1 MESIMATVAE
11 SAWEQTDLSAPEVD
25 HLHRFLGAW
34 QLIADLSFADLLLWC
49 RLDTGPGFVCVGQL
63 RPVTAQTLHPED
75 AFARVV
81 RPEELPIIDR
91 AFAEGRSWRR
101 DEPVLIDGLQVRME
115 AVPVPFEGRVIAVM
129 SMEGIPLG
137 HRRPG
142 QLEQTY
148 LSCALALTRMV
159 QEGNFPFE
167 GETLDPELSPR
178 VGDGF
183 LRLDSE
189 GRVLYA
195 SPNAISAYRRLGVIS
210 NIVGERLAD
219 IGVEPS
225 LAWAAL
231 HMGTPLDAEV
241 EVGATVVLQRAVPFL
256 RGPQRAVVGGMLL
269 VRDVT
274 ELRHRERMLARQEA
288 VIQEIHHRVKNNLQT
303 IASLLRLQARRLGS
317 REARAAL
324 EEAVRRIA
332 SIALVHETLSRD
344 PRESVEFGEV
354 GRSIIRMV
362 HDGLT
367 YPDHRVHLKFEG
379 DPGELPAEV
388 ATPMAVVL
396 VELLQN
402 AVEHAFGPWGGS
414 VIARMS
420 REDGTVRLVVE
431 DDGQGLPEDFNL
443 VGSGLGLQ
451 IVRSLV
457 ESELKGR
464 IQIGPGGANGG
475 VSVVVDVPVTQV
487 ERVGRDG

>member
-1 MESIMATVAE
+1 MTAVAE
-11 SAWEQTDLSAPEVD
+11 RTWERTDLTGPEVE

-34 QLIADLSFADLLLWC
+34 QIVADLSFADLFLWC
-49 RLDTGPGFVCVGQL
+49 RLAEAVGFVCVGQL

-75 AFARVV
+75 AFAKVV

-167 GETLDPELSPR
+167 GEALDPELSPR
-178 VGDGF
+178 VGDGL

-195 SPNAISAYRRLGVIS
+195 TPNGVSAYRRLGVRS

-231 HMGTPLDAEV
+231 HMGTPLEAEV
-241 EVGATVVLQRAVPFL
+241 EVGNTVVLQRAVP
-256 RGPQRAVVGGMLL
+256 
-269 VRDVT
+269 
-274 ELRHRERMLARQEA
+274 
-288 VIQEIHHRVKNNLQT
+288 
-303 IASLLRLQARRLGS
+303 
-317 REARAAL
+317 
-324 EEAVRRIA
+324 
-332 SIALVHETLSRD
+332 
-344 PRESVEFGEV
+344 
-354 GRSIIRMV
+354 
-362 HDGLT
+362 
-367 YPDHRVHLKFEG
+367 
-379 DPGELPAEV
+379 
-388 ATPMAVVL
+388 
-396 VELLQN
+396 
-402 AVEHAFGPWGGS
+402 
-414 VIARMS
+414 
-420 REDGTVRLVVE
+420 
-431 DDGQGLPEDFNL
+431 
-443 VGSGLGLQ
+443 
-451 IVRSLV
+451 
-457 ESELKGR
+457 
-464 IQIGPGGANGG
+464 
-475 VSVVVDVPVTQV
+475 
-487 ERVGRDG
+487 

>member
-1 MESIMATVAE
+1 MSTLAE
-11 SAWEQTDLSAPEVD
+11 TTWDQTDLNAPEVA
-25 HLHRFLGAW
+25 HLHHFLGAW

-49 RLDTGPGFVCVGQL
+49 RMSGARGFVCVGQL

-75 AFARVV
+75 AFGRVV

-91 AFAEGRSWRR
+91 AFAESRSWRR

-129 SMEGIPLG
+129 TMEGIPLG

-195 SPNAISAYRRLGVIS
+195 SPNAVSAYRRLGALS

-231 HMGTPLDAEV
+231 HMGTPLEAEV
-241 EVGATVVLQRAVPFL
+241 EVGSTVVLQRAVPFL
-256 RGPQRAVVGGMLL
+256 RGRQRDVVGGMLL

-303 IASLLRLQARRLGS
+303 IASLLRLQARRLES
-317 REARAAL
+317 TEARGAL

-344 PRESVEFGEV
+344 PREAVEFGEV
-354 GRSIIRMV
+354 GRAIIRMV
-362 HDGLT
+362 ADGLT
-367 YPDHRVHLKFEG
+367 YPDRRVDLRFEG
-379 DPGELPAEV
+379 NPGELPADV
-388 ATPMAVVL
+388 ATSLAVVL

-402 AVEHAFGPWGGS
+402 AVEHAFGPAGGGT
-414 VIARMS
+414 VIATMS
-420 REDGTVRLVVE
+420 REDGLVQLVVD
-431 DDGQGLPEDFNL
+431 DDGQGLPEGFNL
-443 VGSGLGLQ
+443 AESGLGLQ
-451 IVRSLV
+451 IVRALV
-457 ESELKGR
+457 GSELHGTINISSR
-464 IQIGPGGANGG
+464 GPIGG
-475 VSVVVDVPVTQV
+475 VSATVQIPVRAG
-487 ERVGRDG
+487 ERQPKG

>member
-1 MESIMATVAE
+1 MTTPADR
-11 SAWEQTDLSAPEVD
+11 AWDQSDLTAPEVT

-49 RLDTGPGFVCVGQL
+49 RLGDGPGFVCVGQI

-75 AFARVV
+75 AVARTI

-115 AVPVPFEGRVIAVM
+115 AVPVPYEGRVIAVM

-167 GETLDPELSPR
+167 GEALDPELSPR
-178 VGDGF
+178 VGDGL

-195 SPNAISAYRRLGVIS
+195 TPNGVSAYRRLGVRS

-231 HMGTPLDAEV
+231 HMGTPLEAEV
-241 EVGATVVLQRAVPFL
+241 EVGNTVVLQRAVPFL
-256 RGPQRAVVGGMLL
+256 RGPQRDVVGGMLL

-303 IASLLRLQARRLGS
+303 IASLLRLQARRLAS
-317 REARAAL
+317 SEARGAL
-324 EEAVRRIA
+324 EEAQRRIA

-344 PRESVEFGEV
+344 PREAVEFGVV
-354 GRSIIRMV
+354 GRAITRMV

-367 YPDHRVHLKFEG
+367 FPDDRVHLTFEG
-379 DPGELPAEV
+379 EPGELPADV
-388 ATPMAVVL
+388 ATSLAVVL

-402 AVEHAFGPWGGS
+402 AVEHAFGPWGGT
-414 VIARMS
+414 VVTRMS
-420 REDGTVRLVVE
+420 REQGFVRLVVD
-431 DDGQGLPEDFNL
+431 DDGQGLPESFNL
-443 VGSGLGLQ
+443 AEAGLGLQ
-451 IVRSLV
+451 IVRALV
-457 ESELKGR
+457 MSELHGT
-464 IQIGPGGANGG
+464 ISINSDGANGG
-475 VSVVVDVPVTQV
+475 VSAVVEIPV
-487 ERVGRDG
+487 

>member
-1 MESIMATVAE
+1 MSTIAE
-11 SAWEQTDLSAPEVD
+11 RVWDQTDLAPPEVA
-25 HLHRFLGAW
+25 HLHHFLGAW

-49 RLDTGPGFVCVGQL
+49 RLSASQGFVCLGQL

-101 DEPVLIDGLQVRME
+101 DEPVLVDGLQVRME
-115 AVPVPFEGRVIAVM
+115 AVPVPYEGRVIAVM
-129 SMEGIPLG
+129 TMEGIPLG

-167 GETLDPELSPR
+167 GEALDPELSPR

-195 SPNAISAYRRLGVIS
+195 SPNAVSAYRRLGVVS

-231 HMGTPLDAEV
+231 HMGTPLEAEV
-241 EVGATVVLQRAVPFL
+241 EVGSTVVLQRAVPFL
-256 RGPQRAVVGGMLL
+256 RGPHRDVVGGMLL

-303 IASLLRLQARRLGS
+303 IASLLRLQARRLGNP
-317 REARAAL
+317 EARGAL
-324 EEAVRRIA
+324 EEAQRRIA

-344 PRESVEFGEV
+344 PREAVEFGEV
-354 GRSIIRMV
+354 GRAIIRMV
-362 HDGLT
+362 ADGLT
-367 YPDHRVHLKFEG
+367 LPDRRVDIRFEG

-388 ATPMAVVL
+388 ATPLAVVL
-396 VELLQN
+396 VELVQN
-402 AVEHAFGPWGGS
+402 AVEHAFGPGGGT
-414 VIARMS
+414 VVARMS
-420 REDGTVRLVVE
+420 QEPGFVRLLVE
-431 DDGQGLPEDFNL
+431 DDGEGLPEGFNL
-443 VGSGLGLQ
+443 AESGLGLQ
-451 IVRSLV
+451 IVRALV
-457 ESELKGR
+457 GSELHGK
-464 IQIGPGGANGG
+464 INISSGASNGG
-475 VSVVVDVPVTQV
+475 NPGVTAVVDIPLRIG
-487 ERVGRDG
+487 ERQRDG

>member
-1 MESIMATVAE
+1 MTTPADR
-11 SAWEQTDLSAPEVD
+11 AWDQGDLTPPEVA

-49 RLDTGPGFVCVGQL
+49 RMEAAPGFVCVGQI

-75 AFARVV
+75 AIARTI

-101 DEPVLIDGLQVRME
+101 DEPVLLDGLQVRME
-115 AVPVPFEGRVIAVM
+115 AVPVPFDGRIVAVM

-167 GETLDPELSPR
+167 GETLDPELAPR

-195 SPNAISAYRRLGVIS
+195 SPNAISAYRRLGVVS
-210 NIVGERLAD
+210 NVVGERLAD

-256 RGPQRAVVGGMLL
+256 RGPMRAVVGGMLL

-317 REARAAL
+317 PEARSAL

-344 PRESVEFGEV
+344 PREAVEFGEV
-354 GRSIIRMV
+354 GRAIIRMV
-362 HDGLT
+362 NDGLT
-367 YPDHRVHLKFEG
+367 IPDRRVHLQFEG

-388 ATPMAVVL
+388 ATPLAVVL

-414 VIARMS
+414 VVARMS
-420 REDGTVRLVVE
+420 REEDGTVRLAVE
-431 DDGQGLPEDFNL
+431 DDGQGLPEGFNL
-443 VGSGLGLQ
+443 MGPGLGLQ
-451 IVRSLV
+451 IVRALI
-457 ESELKGR
+457 ESELHGTIG
-464 IQIGPGGANGG
+464 IQSGGANGG
-475 VSVVVDVPVTQV
+475 VSVVVEVPATAVN
-487 ERVGRDG
+487 RVGREA